1 MQTTVIRGNQV
12 RLIPLPRAGGAL
24 LRTAPSIGDAFSS
37 VKCQSIQRACFYC
50 RRICLGPS
58 VRRRYPRHVWTWTL
72 LAATSPRAAL
82 AAHAPYSSVA
92 PAVPLAIGRPPNC
105 ESDAVVARLY
115 LLLLRYPL
123 LGDLRI
129 RCLPD
134 CRNCLAAQRSAGI
147 PVWSTQNARWE
158 PDVDVGTAIAS

>member
-12 RLIPLPRAGGAL
+12 GLIPLPRAGGAL

-37 VKCQSIQRACFYC
+37 VKCQSIQRACFYR

-92 PAVPLAIGRPPNC
+92 PAVPLAIGRH
-105 ESDAVVARLY
+105 SK
-115 LLLLRYPL
+115 LRV
-123 LGDLRI
+123 GRGS
-129 RCLPD
+129 RQTVSS
-134 CRNCLAAQRSAGI
+134 LAQVPSIGRSAD
-147 PVWSTQNARWE
+147 PLTS
-158 PDVDVGTAIAS
+158 